1 MKILIDNGHGKNTPG
16 KRSPDGKFREYLYAR
31 EIAEAIEGELKF
43 LGLDAERIVTETEDI
58 SLEERARRVNEICG
72 RLGAENVVL
81 VSIHCNA
88 SKNGEWGKARGWSA
102 YTSKGKTKSDELAT
116 MLYVE
121 AAKNFAG
128 QTLRKEF
135 SDGDPD
141 WEEGFYGIYRF
152 FYLHNRRRSPFHV
165 FVFSCADHSQNCRAV
180 SRPLFHA
187 KRRYG
192 YPQHVS
198 NNFLPNFALCA
209 TAANFRLFDC

>member
-1 MKILIDNGHGKNTPG
+1 MKILIDNGHGENTPG

-43 LGLDAERIVTETEDI
+43 IGLDAKRIVPETEDI
-58 SLEERARRVNEICG
+58 SLEERARRVNEVCG

-81 VSIHCNA
+81 ISIHCNA

-121 AAKNFAG
+121 AAKKFAG

-141 WEEGFYGIYRF
+141 WEEGFYMLRKTKCPAVLTENF
-152 FYLHNRRRSPFHV
+152 FMDNEQDLAYLTSEEGREAIINTHV
-165 FVFSCADHSQNCRAV
+165 AALINWDY
-180 SRPLFHA
+180 
-187 KRRYG
+187 KYG
-192 YPQHVS
+192 K
-198 NNFLPNFALCA
+198 
-209 TAANFRLFDC
+209 D

>member
-58 SLEERARRVNEICG
+58 SLAERARRVNEICG

-141 WEEGFYGIYRF
+141 WEEGFYVLHKTKCPAVLTENF
-152 FYLHNRRRSPFHV
+152 FMDNEQDLAYLTSEEGREAIIRTHV
-165 FVFSCADHSQNCRAV
+165 AALINWDY
-180 SRPLFHA
+180 
-187 KRRYG
+187 KYG
-192 YPQHVS
+192 KG
-198 NNFLPNFALCA
+198 
-209 TAANFRLFDC
+209 

>member
-1 MKILIDNGHGKNTPG
+1 MKILIDNGHGEETPG

-31 EIAEAIEGELKF
+31 EIAKDIEGELKF
-43 LGLDAERIVTETEDI
+43 IGLDAERIVTETEDI
-58 SLEERARRVNEICG
+58 SLEERTRRVNEICG

-121 AAKNFAG
+121 AAKHFTG
-128 QTLRKEF
+128 QTIRKEF

-141 WEEGFYGIYRF
+141 WEEGFYILRKTKCPAVLTENF
-152 FYLHNRRRSPFHV
+152 FMDNEQDLAYILSKEGYEAVVTTHV
-165 FVFSCADHSQNCRAV
+165 DAIKKYVEE
-180 SRPLFHA
+180 
-187 KRRYG
+187 YG
-192 YPQHVS
+192 K
-198 NNFLPNFALCA
+198 A
-209 TAANFRLFDC
+209 

>member
-88 SKNGEWGKARGWSA
+88 SKNGKWGKARGWSA

-141 WEEGFYGIYRF
+141 WEEGFYILRKTKCPAVLTENF
-152 FYLHNRRRSPFHV
+152 FMDNEQDLAYILSKEGYEAVVTTHV
-165 FVFSCADHSQNCRAV
+165 EAIKKYVEE
-180 SRPLFHA
+180 
-187 KRRYG
+187 YG
-192 YPQHVS
+192 K
-198 NNFLPNFALCA
+198 A
-209 TAANFRLFDC
+209 

>member
-1 MKILIDNGHGKNTPG
+1 MKILIDNGHGENTPG

-31 EIAEAIEGELKF
+31 EIAVAIEGRL
-43 LGLDAERIVTETEDI
+43 LMQGYDVALITRETIDVP
-58 SLEERARRVNEICG
+58 LEERARRVNEICG
-72 RLGAENVVL
+72 RVGAGNVVL

-141 WEEGFYGIYRF
+141 WEEDFYILRKTKCPAVLTENF
-152 FYLHNRRRSPFHV
+152 FMDNEQDLAYILSKEGYEAVVTTHV
-165 FVFSCADHSQNCRAV
+165 DAIKKYVEE
-180 SRPLFHA
+180 
-187 KRRYG
+187 YG
-192 YPQHVS
+192 K
-198 NNFLPNFALCA
+198 A
-209 TAANFRLFDC
+209 

>member
-88 SKNGEWGKARGWSA
+88 SKNSEWGKARGWSA

-141 WEEGFYGIYRF
+141 WEEGFYVLRKTKCPAVLTENF
-152 FYLHNRRRSPFHV
+152 FMDNEQDLAYLTSEEGREAIIRTHV
-165 FVFSCADHSQNCRAV
+165 AALINWDY
-180 SRPLFHA
+180 
-187 KRRYG
+187 KYG
-192 YPQHVS
+192 KG
-198 NNFLPNFALCA
+198 
-209 TAANFRLFDC
+209 